1 MALPIREIDS
11 PMTLSP
17 EIVVSTDSLW
27 QVYGDH
33 PEIALT
39 DQYTSK
45 SKSDLQEDLGLVLA
59 LKNVSLEINRGE
71 TFVVMGL
78 SGSGKSTLVRCL
90 NGLITPTSGHVNV
103 LGYDLSNIS
112 NEELTQLRRKS
123 IAMVFQHYALFP
135 HLSVIENA
143 AWGLEIQGIGR
154 RERNRRALEKLEL
167 VGLQGWEDSYPVE
180 LSGGMMQRVG
190 LARALTLE
198 PEILLMDEPFS
209 GLDPLIRREMQD
221 ELLSLKESLYSE
233 QTKTTI
239 VFITHDLD
247 EALKIGDRIAIMN
260 GGEIVQVDTPD
271 QIVLNPA
278 NEYVASF
285 TEGVQS
291 QTVLTAGDMATAY
304 GLTAQV
310 GSSPEAVLQ
319 VALDN
324 DCCSNVHITNDERKL
339 KGVVTVEV
347 AIKALEAG
355 ADSVE
360 AYVESPR
367 TFNAE
372 DTYDDVLPSVLA
384 HPSCLPVVG
393 DDGALVGVIDSTSLA
408 ATWNPD
414 APEIP
419 YQLTPI
425 VRESIEK
432 ILEDHSAGTGVN
444 HGS

>member
-1 MALPIREIDS
+1 
-11 PMTLSP
+11 MTLSP

-33 PEIALT
+33 PELALT
-39 DQYTSK
+39 DQYKSN
-45 SKSDLQEDLGLVLA
+45 SKSDLQEGLGLVLA

-103 LGYDLSNIS
+103 LGNDLSNIS
-112 NEELTQLRRKS
+112 SEELTQLRRNS

-135 HLSVIENA
+135 HLSVMENT

-167 VGLQGWEDSYPVE
+167 VGLQGWEDSHPVE

-221 ELLSLKESLYSE
+221 ELLSLKENLYSE
-233 QTKTTI
+233 QSKTTI

-260 GGEIVQVDTPD
+260 GGEVVQLDTPD

-291 QTVLTAGDMATAY
+291 QTVLTAGDIAVFY
-304 GLTAQV
+304 GGTAQP
-310 GSSPEAVLQ
+310 GNSPREVLQ

-324 DCCSNVHITNDERKL
+324 DCCSNVHITDDAQQF
-339 KGVVTVEV
+339 KGVITVDV

-355 ADSVE
+355 AASVAE
-360 AYVESPR
+360 YVESPT
-367 TFNAE
+367 TFNAA

-384 HPSCLPVVG
+384 HPSCLPVVDSGG
-393 DDGALVGVIDSTSLA
+393 DLVGVIDSTSLA
-408 ATWNPD
+408 ATWNPE
-414 APEIP
+414 APDIP
-419 YQLTPI
+419 FELDPI
-425 VRESIEK
+425 VRDGIVQILSNPSSGTES
-432 ILEDHSAGTGVN
+432 
-444 HGS
+444 